1 VYDIKLYLRH
11 DGPLPL
17 GAAIAKLGGE
27 VIESK
32 LDVVDR
38 EPQAGGGAKN
48 TVLTAKVKVAGDLV
62 VDFVSGAAG
71 GKLCALEVRV
81 AE

>member
-1 VYDIKLYLRH
+1 
-11 DGPLPL
+11 
-17 GAAIAKLGGE
+17 
-27 VIESK
+27 
-32 LDVVDR
+32 
-38 EPQAGGGAKN
+38 
-48 TVLTAKVKVAGDLV
+48 VLTAKVKVAGDLV